1 MNCTTVTGWWFQP
14 LWKILVSW
22 ADFSH
27 ILWKI
32 ENVPNHQPVNINI
45 NNISFSWPTF
55 NDSSVN
61 ALNPRHLRGPQRQV
75 ARKPSVKPGPHN
87 AGIVET
93 QLRLLML
100 HLSPYR
106 HAQNDQ
112 RIHSTTKRCANT
124 HTHTL
129 VKQNVCSRG
138 SYRLVSLL
146 VIGRCTENM
155 L

>member
-1 MNCTTVTGWWFQP
+1 MT
-14 LWKILVSW
+14 
-22 ADFSH
+22 
-27 ILWKI
+27 
-32 ENVPNHQPVNINI
+32 
-45 NNISFSWPTF
+45 
-55 NDSSVN
+55 VN
-61 ALNPRHLRGPQRQV
+61 ALNPRHLRGPQRHV

-87 AGIVET
+87 AGIVEA

-100 HLSPYR
+100 HLSPHH

-112 RIHSTTKRCANT
+112 RIIATYRHIQYHQAMRKQ
-124 HTHTL
+124 THTL